1 MWFAAGAGPEGESAV
16 ALASATELEAPPVVS
31 ASLDTPA
38 PTQEPQ
44 RAEPPPLPPPPTEVA
59 PARPVDPRIVLV
71 GEVRGQDGSPLT
83 GKLRVSRSNTRIGG
97 AGVRAW
103 IGDLESASVAE
114 VHTLHAAVLNADYS
128 VAAVGGADERGRF
141 RIDLTELLLTQPS
154 SLVIKL
160 EREGLLPVEF
170 EWPLALD
177 AARWGLVEVYEIR
190 AELIVPAR
198 CEVVGRIVAP
208 PEPEVRIH
216 PRPPPSV
223 AIFEWVDG
231 GPQVAASS
239 SASCDRSSGDF
250 RVQLECDRDYV
261 LVALLEGFRPW
272 TRRLDR
278 RDFVDLGRVVLER
291 GESIAG
297 RARVAGEPVSGAVRA
312 RFKNASAGEYTQC
325 CIAGRWLVWT
335 GAGFEWE
342 SQGVVSSADG
352 RFEVSG
358 LAPASY
364 TLELGSMQNAY
375 ASAASLIDVV
385 APSGSVELGPR
396 VCRVELQVF
405 DEGALAAGRTLEI
418 SEVGRTGTI
427 IGTHRTDANGV
438 ATLWVDPA
446 RSTSVALAPLSD
458 GREARPKSPHRI
470 ECAAPGA
477 ALSMRVDF

>member
-1 MWFAAGAGPEGESAV
+1 M
-16 ALASATELEAPPVVS
+16 
-31 ASLDTPA
+31 
-38 PTQEPQ
+38 
-44 RAEPPPLPPPPTEVA
+44 
-59 PARPVDPRIVLV
+59 DPRIVLV
-71 GEVRGQDGSPLT
+71 GEVRGQDGAALT
-83 GKLRVSRSNTRIGG
+83 GKLRVSRWSTRPGS

-114 VHTLHAAVLNADYS
+114 VHTLHATVLNADYS
-128 VAAVGGADERGRF
+128 IAASGSADEQGRF

-154 SLVIKL
+154 GLVIKF

-177 AARWGLVEVYEIR
+177 AARWGMVEVYEIR

-208 PEPEVRIH
+208 PEREVRIH
-216 PRPPPSV
+216 PRPAPSV

-231 GPQVAASS
+231 RPQVAAASS
-239 SASCDRSSGDF
+239 TSCDRSSGDF

-272 TRRLDR
+272 TRRLER

-297 RARVAGEPVSGAVRA
+297 RARVTGEPVSGAVRA
-312 RFKNASAGEYTQC
+312 RFKHASAGEFTQC

-342 SQGVVSSADG
+342 SQGVVSDQDG
-352 RFEVSG
+352 RFELSG
-358 LAPASY
+358 LALASY
-364 TLELGSMQNAY
+364 TLELGSMQHAY
-375 ASAASLIDVV
+375 ASAASVIDVV

-405 DEGALAAGRTLEI
+405 DDGALAAGRTLEI

-446 RSTSVALAPLSD
+446 RSTSVALAPEA
-458 GREARPKSPHRI
+458 GVQAARPKSSKRI